1 MTPDAPPVDRG
12 TFVFSATKHFKEHQ
26 NRFNSMNLRLKKLQ
40 KDQEL
45 AQIRINETNRA
56 LEEAEKLKESKRQ
69 ANQQRTQHVLDLINQ
84 ENYMRTIN
92 QQMRMQLRNNVQM
105 AVGGMY

>member
-1 MTPDAPPVDRG
+1 
-12 TFVFSATKHFKEHQ
+12 
-26 NRFNSMNLRLKKLQ
+26 MNLRLKKLQ